1 MENNNEINTRKN
13 KTEFN
18 TYRDWDTRWEMKL
31 DTLLIIL
38 TLNRL
43 QIEEW
48 DKKNKQT
55 HTIPKRIKNW
65 VNNAFNTRLSRFN
78 SKKN

>member
-48 DKKNKQT
+48 DKKKQT
-55 HTIPKRIKNW
+55 
-65 VNNAFNTRLSRFN
+65 NTHNTEENKKLSQQCI
-78 SKKN
+78 